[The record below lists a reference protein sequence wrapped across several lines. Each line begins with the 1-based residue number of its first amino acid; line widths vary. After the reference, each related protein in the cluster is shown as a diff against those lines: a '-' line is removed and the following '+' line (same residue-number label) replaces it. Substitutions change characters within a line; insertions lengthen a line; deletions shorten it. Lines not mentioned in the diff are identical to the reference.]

1 MIFYHPIPIKENG
14 ASASAIRPY
23 KMLAAFRSLGIDVD
37 EVTGYGR
44 ERKQKIQDIK
54 NNIKKG
60 IKYDF
65 AYGENTTL
73 PFLLTEPSHYPL
85 YPFLDY
91 FFFKWLNENKIPFG
105 LFYRDIYWR
114 FPEFRKGLSF
124 YKWATPLPFHYIDI
138 FMIKK
143 FITHLFLPSKRM
155 ADFLPGK
162 NISATISSLPSG
174 SELFFNGIFSETI
187 NTIEFFYVGGVT
199 PPNYDLSPMF
209 DFFSNTQQ
217 NVHLNLCCR
226 EKEWL
231 EIEKWKRYK
240 KIPTKNI
247 TIYHYKGKEL
257 HALWLKA
264 HVFLALWENVSYRNF
279 AMPFKISEAIG
290 YGVPIITTRN
300 TAAGDFVKENDFGWA
315 IEPTPQAL
323 SNLIERL
330 KANPNFIKNKK
341 EKIVSKQKE
350 HTWEARALKVIST
363 LTAKAGNR

>member
-1 MIFYHPIPIKENG
+1 M
-14 ASASAIRPY
+14 
-23 KMLAAFRSLGIDVD
+23 
-37 EVTGYGR
+37 
-44 ERKQKIQDIK
+44 
-54 NNIKKG
+54 
-60 IKYDF
+60 
-65 AYGENTTL
+65 
-73 PFLLTEPSHYPL
+73 
-85 YPFLDY
+85 
-91 FFFKWLNENKIPFG
+91 
-105 LFYRDIYWR
+105 
-114 FPEFRKGLSF
+114 
-124 YKWATPLPFHYIDI
+124 
-138 FMIKK
+138 
-143 FITHLFLPSKRM
+143 
-155 ADFLPGK
+155 
-162 NISATISSLPSG
+162 
-174 SELFFNGIFSETI
+174 FFNGIFSETI